1 MKRALGVSV
10 YPDHSDINQD
20 KAYLKSQRMWVYS
33 NFYEYVRSDRWQRSG
48 SEKFKELISYAK
60 NLGFETILDVVPSIF
75 DELEISYDD
84 LTFQRIRS

>member
-48 SEKFKELISYAK
+48 SEKI
-60 NLGFETILDVVPSIF
+60 
-75 DELEISYDD
+75 
-84 LTFQRIRS
+84 

>member
-1 MKRALGVSV
+1 MGL
-10 YPDHSDINQD
+10 
-20 KAYLKSQRMWVYS
+20 LE
-33 NFYEYVRSDRWQRSG
+33 FYEYVRSDRWQRSG

-84 LTFQRIRS
+84 LTFFSELELMGFDWIQVLMEIKKPC

>member
-1 MKRALGVSV
+1 
-10 YPDHSDINQD
+10 
-20 KAYLKSQRMWVYS
+20 MWVYS
-33 NFYEYVRSDRWQRSG
+33 NFYEYVRSDRWQRSS

-84 LTFQRIRS
+84 LTFSAN

>member
-33 NFYEYVRSDRWQRSG
+33 NFMSMLEVTDGKAVQ
-48 SEKFKELISYAK
+48 K
-60 NLGFETILDVVPSIF
+60 NLKN
-75 DELEISYDD
+75 
-84 LTFQRIRS
+84 

>member
-10 YPDHSDINQD
+10 YPHHSDINQD
-20 KAYLKSQRMWVYS
+20 KAYLKKA
-33 NFYEYVRSDRWQRSG
+33 
-48 SEKFKELISYAK
+48 SECGFTRIFMSMLEVTDGKEAVQKKFKELISYAK

-84 LTFQRIRS
+84 LTFSAN